1 VKTPHPPVKINGPA
15 RYAGLDLPHDIKG
28 GCGLTYGVDADFF
41 AEWLRLNRDEPYVK
55 YGLVFAQPTGKP
67 GEIDA
72 QIKDHRKRMSGME
85 PLDPKNLPE
94 EFKGKIEKADGVEPA
109 LEVMSGDAAAGD
121 GSTVTH
127 APPVTAPEMAAT
139 SDTPAEDTP
148 RSEPDV
154 LAVKRSQKPAS
165 AMIAE
170 ELNKK

>member
-1 VKTPHPPVKINGPA
+1 MAKADKDDGKLISVASRAHTSVMVTDPPENPEKPGLIPADRSLILHGSSHLMARNGEMVN
-15 RYAGLDLPHDIKG
+15 H
-28 GCGLTYGVDADFF
+28 GVDAKIFRRWHNEQKAANTPLAALVYEVSPDHQDKP
-41 AEWLRLNRDEPYVK
+41 ESVS
-55 YGLVFAQPTGKP
+55 YGF
-67 GEIDA
+67 
-72 QIKDHRKRMSGME
+72 
-85 PLDPKNLPE
+85 
-94 EFKGKIEKADGVEPA
+94 EPA